1 MSYSRR
7 DFLRM
12 SSFLAL
18 ATALPTRSLLSKSRV
33 LTPENFTEIR
43 RNVGYF
49 TGRGGTIGWMV
60 NREGAV
66 AVDSQ
71 FPDSASDCLRG
82 LEQLIAGQVSG
93 MDASP
98 RTQPEQS
105 AQITDLMVDVLFNT
119 HHHGDHTGGNGT
131 FRPQTE
137 RIVAHS
143 NVPDLQRRQAQMR
156 GGEDENTYADT
167 TFDESWSV
175 AIGDETI
182 NARHYGPA
190 HTGGDSAIHFEQAN
204 VVHMG
209 DLVFNGVYPFID
221 QGGGA
226 NITNWITLLETVAQ
240 NHEADTR
247 YIFGHGNPA
256 RGITGN
262 REDVLA
268 KRDYLAAL
276 MDHVLISLQAGMS
289 LEETRSITSLPGF
302 EDFVS
307 FGPRLSLAA
316 NLEAAWNE
324 LSAQ

>member
-18 ATALPTRSLLSKSRV
+18 ATAMPARSLFSKSRV
-33 LTPENFTEIR
+33 LSPENFTEIR

-66 AVDSQ
+66 AIDSQ

-82 LEQLIAGQVSG
+82 LEQLIAEQVSG
-93 MDASP
+93 MDASG

-119 HHHGDHTGGNGT
+119 HHHGDHTGGNST

-143 NVPDLQRRQAQMR
+143 NVPDLQRMQAQMR

-167 TFDESWSV
+167 TFDERWSV
-175 AIGDETI
+175 TIGDETI
-182 NARHYGPA
+182 NAQHYGPA
-190 HTGGDSAIHFEQAN
+190 HTGGDSVIHFEQAN

-221 QGGGA
+221 QPGGA
-226 NITNWITLLETVAQ
+226 NIANWITLLETVAAE
-240 NHEADTR
+240 HDADTR

-256 RGITGN
+256 RGITGS
-262 REDVLA
+262 REDVLT

-276 MDHVLISLQAGMS
+276 MDHVMISMQAGMS
-289 LEETRSITSLPGF
+289 LEEARSVTSLPGF

-324 LSAQ
+324 LSAR